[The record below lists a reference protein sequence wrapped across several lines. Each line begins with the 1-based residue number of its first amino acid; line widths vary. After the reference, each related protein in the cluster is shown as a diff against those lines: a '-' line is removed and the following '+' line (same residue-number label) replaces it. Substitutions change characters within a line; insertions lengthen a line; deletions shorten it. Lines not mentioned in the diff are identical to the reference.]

1 MAQGLSKRVDAENLG
16 TDLVMVP
23 EPVDQRP
30 AMARSTDVLPTPL
43 GPITSRDSPSFTWN
57 QRHALLFYFRFD
69 VFI

>member
-1 MAQGLSKRVDAENLG
+1 MAQGLGNRVDVGKLV

-43 GPITSRDSPSFTWN
+43 GPITSRDSPSFT
-57 QRHALLFYFRFD
+57 
-69 VFI
+69 